1 MARKRAVLRLL
12 VELQLAGLYSA
23 HSVLLGIVKQLAAA
37 ADFQRDPEGAQA
49 ALSLLT
55 ALAKAGREEL
65 LGMPPALPVAL
76 APDSLPSGEAG
87 GSGPEVQAA
96 EAFRAA
102 VGRYEAA
109 LAGRHSLPPEV
120 QATLRS
126 AVERCFEGACG
137 ALTAAHAAL
146 QATEAENARILN
158 SRGDLPEDMAAA
170 YEAQRKGFE
179 GLQRAAAGLAEVL
192 DRPLPELKQ
201 AVTRMAAA
209 AEEPSAEAEQHT
221 QQVRRPGDAHAA
233 SARSLCNA
241 AEASSLS
248 TLRPKHPAQ
257 HCPVLMPCL
266 PAPPPWPSRC
276 LRTRRRGPFT
286 SPWWTCGRWCQRC
299 CWGRRPRT
307 TLVQAARQQQRDQMA
322 AAAAAAPPQQQQ
334 QDSRKGLRAQQ
345 AARAA
350 SRRARAMKTFWR

>member
-1 MARKRAVLRLL
+1 MSMLSFGTTYPSAPPPPCSAMATRPAFPVCPTQLAGLPLCRALRLLCGLVSTAWPTTCLAACLVADEDKAGVARKRAVLRLL
-12 VELQLAGLYSA
+12 VELLLVGLCSA
-23 HSVLLGIVKQLAAA
+23 HSVLLGIVKQLVAAT
-37 ADFQRDPEGAQA
+37 DFRGDPEGAQA

-76 APDSLPSGEAG
+76 APESLPSGEAG
-87 GSGPEVQAA
+87 GSGPEAQAA

-109 LAGRHSLPPEV
+109 LARRYSLPPEV

-126 AVERCFEGACG
+126 AVERCFEGACS

-146 QATEAENARILN
+146 QATEAENARVLN

-209 AEEPSAEAEQHT
+209 AEEPGAEAGEQQT
-221 QQVRRPGDAHAA
+221 QQVQPRGQRILRLCAVWWSAHLVTYNPCSGAIP
-233 SARSLCNA
+233 
-241 AEASSLS
+241 AE
-248 TLRPKHPAQ
+248 
-257 HCPVLMPCL
+257 
-266 PAPPPWPSRC
+266 PPS
-276 LRTRRRGPFT
+276 
-286 SPWWTCGRWCQRC
+286 
-299 CWGRRPRT
+299 
-307 TLVQAARQQQRDQMA
+307 
-322 AAAAAAPPQQQQ
+322 
-334 QDSRKGLRAQQ
+334 
-345 AARAA
+345 
-350 SRRARAMKTFWR
+350 

>member
-1 MARKRAVLRLL
+1 MSALVPSPQRSQRQHLHCFALRWPSRLAADEDKAGLARKRAVLRLL
-12 VELQLAGLYSA
+12 VEMLLAGLYSA
-23 HSVLLGIVKQLAAA
+23 HGVLLSIVKQLAAA

-76 APDSLPSGEAG
+76 APDSLPGGEAG
-87 GSGPEVQAA
+87 GSGPEAQAG
-96 EAFRAA
+96 EAFGAA

-109 LAGRHSLPPEV
+109 LAGQYSLPAEA

-126 AVERCFEGACG
+126 AVERCFEGACS

-146 QATEAENARILN
+146 QATEAENARVLN

-179 GLQRAAAGLAEVL
+179 GLQRTAAGLAEVL

-209 AEEPSAEAEQHT
+209 AEEPGAPAGEQHT
-221 QQVRRPGDAHAA
+221 QQVQQEHAA
-233 SARSLCNA
+233 
-241 AEASSLS
+241 
-248 TLRPKHPAQ
+248 H
-257 HCPVLMPCL
+257 
-266 PAPPPWPSRC
+266 
-276 LRTRRRGPFT
+276 
-286 SPWWTCGRWCQRC
+286 
-299 CWGRRPRT
+299 
-307 TLVQAARQQQRDQMA
+307 
-322 AAAAAAPPQQQQ
+322 
-334 QDSRKGLRAQQ
+334 
-345 AARAA
+345 
-350 SRRARAMKTFWR
+350 